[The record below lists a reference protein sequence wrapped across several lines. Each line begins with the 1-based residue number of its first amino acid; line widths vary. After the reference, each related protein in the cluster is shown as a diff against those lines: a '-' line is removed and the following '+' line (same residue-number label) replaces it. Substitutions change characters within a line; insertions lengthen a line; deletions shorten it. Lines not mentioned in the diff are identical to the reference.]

1 MHADLQCF
9 VYDEF
14 QLWLEKT
21 VILLLALVC
30 QLKHI
35 QLFQLTSTI
44 YNGDN
49 IGFNNCMAATEI
61 CNEYYEFFLF
71 RGYVDVSHYI
81 TLIFLQLYSHYV

>member
-1 MHADLQCF
+1 MVKKNCNFTFGAGMS
-9 VYDEF
+9 V
-14 QLWLEKT
+14 KT
-21 VILLLALVC
+21 YSLSVSAYNI
-30 QLKHI
+30 
-35 QLFQLTSTI
+35 
-44 YNGDN
+44 NGDN

>member
-1 MHADLQCF
+1 MSVKAYSLS
-9 VYDEF
+9 VSAYN
-14 QLWLEKT
+14 
-21 VILLLALVC
+21 I
-30 QLKHI
+30 
-35 QLFQLTSTI
+35 
-44 YNGDN
+44 NGDN